1 MVTNI
6 EFFWDGQI
14 WGTVFSGGLKAP
26 RGRPAIGSYSSRISV
41 SWWWPPAPLA
51 DQRPL
56 RAATRLEVTKKNALV
71 TNGRFLSE
79 DEQIPTLS
87 GTKYG
92 LVGYSLHRIYIPQ
105 IEFQC
110 YSFIIRMRNYRD
122 PDLSIR
128 IMAWNQSLFVLWPRV
143 SGFMAQHLWENL
155 FWASCFKIHQGG
167 CQSCSNG
174 SFPLKRKGDLL
185 TCHVNIARR
194 LFFFSLARYSHLS
207 FCWLAY
213 FRTISMPDIIR
224 VSRNISLLQI
234 CMVTEKNIQLL
245 DHGWYRQ

>member
-1 MVTNI
+1 MAG
-6 EFFWDGQI
+6 FWAKMNKFLHWVEQNMG
-14 WGTVFSGGLKAP
+14 W
-26 RGRPAIGSYSSRISV
+26 
-41 SWWWPPAPLA
+41 
-51 DQRPL
+51 
-56 RAATRLEVTKKNALV
+56 LV
-71 TNGRFLSE
+71 TVYIGF
-79 DEQIPTLS
+79 
-87 GTKYG
+87 
-92 LVGYSLHRIYIPQ
+92 YIPQ

-194 LFFFSLARYSHLS
+194 LFFSAFHFADSHIFEPLVCLTSSEFPETSHYCRFAWSLKKTSNSWIMVDIGNSDGIQDAMAKQAS
-207 FCWLAY
+207 FKCEHESL
-213 FRTISMPDIIR
+213 FEKDI
-224 VSRNISLLQI
+224 
-234 CMVTEKNIQLL
+234 
-245 DHGWYRQ
+245 